1 MKNIK
6 SFEKFLNEEL
16 SPDTYK
22 SAADKLKKK
31 GHGKR
36 SKDLKDY
43 ADTLTSKVKP
53 VKITVDGMDFT
64 LNNENIVV
72 FNDTPTSVNLNIF
85 GDERLISP
93 EIAWEYDDIKN
104 DFTEDVDEVDLSF
117 DELDDNT
124 IDNFNDYIN
133 EKQPFSLNLD
143 FELQM
148 AEGDQTTN
156 QDDWWVVDVSGN
168 IPKDRRTA
176 VNLLRLLKDFGQ
188 NHGGNVKEAIDVLTV
203 NDLYNK

>member
-1 MKNIK
+1 
-6 SFEKFLNEEL
+6 
-16 SPDTYK
+16 
-22 SAADKLKKK
+22 
-31 GHGKR
+31 R

-124 IDNFNDYIN
+124 IDNSNDYIN

-156 QDDWWVVDVSGN
+156 QDDWLVVDVSGN